1 MKIAS
6 SLIAV
11 SLLLAGCS
19 GTRYCEREQP
29 HDDVAVSPP
38 IQPVDGIAPPQSPSA
53 LVIPEVA
60 EGGAAFAEVTTDPQ
74 NPERTRVRC
83 LDMPPGLPALPE
95 DNGDA

>member
-1 MKIAS
+1 MKTAS
-6 SLIAV
+6 ILIAV

-60 EGGAAFAEVTTDPQ
+60 EGGASFAEEIPDPQ

-83 LDMPPGLPALPE
+83 LDMPPALPALPDE
-95 DNGDA
+95 SGDA